1 MTNDDDSLNAFQGAL
16 TRFGLAA
23 YPKGFE
29 WGMPLKQF
37 PQSLGWIHDFTV
49 KPKRRASF
57 PSWSWAGWGG
67 GVHYPVGLI
76 AKETTQVDLVPRMI
90 GINGREVTL
99 EGWVATLD
107 IRTEPFSELVVPGS
121 DTAVGCITERNFKHN
136 NTIRSGRY
144 RCLVAARV
152 KKETLRN
159 GLQNQQVFLVILH
172 GDEGPKVYERQTVIT
187 VSRLA
192 VEGKDF
198 MDFGP
203 EHTTVTLK

>member
-1 MTNDDDSLNAFQGAL
+1 MTNDDDSLNAFQGGL
-16 TRFGLAA
+16 KRFGLAA
-23 YPKGFE
+23 YPEGFE

-37 PQSLGWIHDFTV
+37 PQSLAWIHDCTV
-49 KPKRRASF
+49 KPKRRTSF

-76 AKETTQVDLVPRMI
+76 TSGTSQVDLVPRMI
-90 GINGREVTL
+90 KINDKEVTL
-99 EGWVATLD
+99 EGWLVTLD

-121 DTAVGCITERNFKHN
+121 DTAVGCVTERNFEHN
-136 NTIRSGRY
+136 NTIPSGRH

-159 GLQNQQVFLVILH
+159 GHRNQQVFLVILR
-172 GDEGPKVYERQTVIT
+172 GEKVYERKTAIT

-198 MDFGP
+198 MEFGP
-203 EHTTVTLK
+203 EHTVVTLR

>member
-37 PQSLGWIHDFTV
+37 PQSLAWIHDFTV

-57 PSWSWAGWGG
+57 PSWSWAGWAG

-76 AKETTQVDLVPRMI
+76 AKETAQVDLVPRMI
-90 GINGREVTL
+90 GINGKEVTL
-99 EGWVATLD
+99 EGWVVTLD
-107 IRTEPFSELVVPGS
+107 IRTDPFSELVVPGS
-121 DTAVGCITERNFKHN
+121 DTAVGCVTERNFKHN
-136 NTIRSGRY
+136 NTIPSGRY

-152 KKETLRN
+152 NKETLRN
-159 GLQNQQVFLVILH
+159 GLQNQQVFLVILR
-172 GDEGPKVYERQTVIT
+172 GEEGSAVYERQTVIT

-198 MDFGP
+198 MEFSP